1 MAFAEISM
9 NSPIEEKIIWA
20 KRCYQTQKDQFL
32 EDEKTDNLLKK
43 FKGAVAASHAAM
55 TSTGIESECRRCEEK
70 EGGSCC
76 GSGLENRYS
85 GVLLL
90 INLLLDR
97 ELPDKRRDPP
107 GCFFLEKTGCALLAR
122 HVICVNYL
130 CKKITDRI
138 ASEKIAD
145 LRDREGIELEILFHL
160 NERIIKILRDEQK
173 S

>member
-1 MAFAEISM
+1 MAYAKISITR
-9 NSPIEEKIIWA
+9 PIEEKIIWA
-20 KRCYQTQKDQFL
+20 KKCYRQRKRQFL
-32 EDEKTDNLLKK
+32 EDERTTTLLKD
-43 FKGAVAASHAAM
+43 FKKAAASSHALM
-55 TSTGIESECRRCEEK
+55 SFGGIERECRECEER

-76 GSGLENRYS
+76 GFGLEDRYS

-97 ELPDKRRDPP
+97 ELPDKRNDPL

-138 ASEKIAD
+138 PSKKIAD
-145 LRDREGIELEILFHL
+145 LRDREGVELELLFHL
-160 NERIIKILRDEQK
+160 NERIIKILSDE
-173 S
+173 